1 MAKSMIIKD
10 IANGTIDTTTA
21 LKRAKI
27 LFAALDDAELLNW
40 VNYEISGYPSD
51 ANLPDYRIKRGA
63 LKGTYFKGSIASH
76 IKWNDVSI
84 PLGKMPA
91 NVIDEFLSVPFYDG
105 VSALKQ
111 LVENSDN
118 GQLARPIPAD
128 LFPFIAKYN
137 NDPYMNIVTARVV
150 VSTHCV
156 TNMFSVI
163 ENRLLDALLLLEK
176 EFGILDDLDIDT
188 TVKSPEEIQTIARQ
202 IYVIVYNDQSV
213 HIGDGNRIKDTD
225 ISTGGK

>member
-27 LFAALDDAELLNW
+27 LFAELDNAELLNW
-40 VNYEISGYPSD
+40 VNYEISGYPVD
-51 ANLPDYRIKRGA
+51 ANLPDYRIERGA

-84 PLGKMPA
+84 PLGKMTA
-91 NVIDEFLSVPFYDG
+91 DVIDEFLSVPFYDG

-188 TVKSPEEIQTIARQ
+188 TVKSPEEIQTIAKQ

-225 ISTGGK
+225 ISTVGK

>member
-1 MAKSMIIKD
+1 MIIKD
-10 IANGTIDTTTA
+10 IANGAIDTTTA

-40 VNYEISGYPSD
+40 VNYEISGYPAD
-51 ANLPDYRIKRGA
+51 ATLPDYRIERGA

-91 NVIDEFLSVPFYDG
+91 DVIDEFLSVPFYDG

-225 ISTGGK
+225 ISTAGK